1 MRQVRFF
8 VGRVLIASVAGLM
21 LLAVPA
27 RADVITLHFQGAV
40 DLTSEGGT
48 TYTYSGHFT
57 WNTAAAPFETEPD
70 VSSYALVDYSL
81 IFDGDDFS
89 FAPSP
94 DGNGNGLAVADDS
107 NFGDPLGVRDAFV
120 FWGWVGR
127 PFDSSGD
134 LFLNVWF
141 NGPTDMFNS
150 QALPA
155 NTDFLSDATLIFT
168 SFYFEPDDDAVP
180 PSSYD
185 TFGTVQITGT
195 EVVPEPATLA
205 LTAFGLAGAL
215 ARARR
220 ARSAT

>member
-107 NFGDPLGVRDAFV
+107 NFGDPLGVR
-120 FWGWVGR
+120 GR
-127 PFDSSGD
+127 LRVLG
-134 LFLNVWF
+134 L
-141 NGPTDMFNS
+141 GGQT
-150 QALPA
+150 
-155 NTDFLSDATLIFT
+155 IR
-168 SFYFEPDDDAVP
+168 FERRSV
-180 PSSYD
+180 SERL
-185 TFGTVQITGT
+185 VQRADRY
-195 EVVPEPATLA
+195 VQ
-205 LTAFGLAGAL
+205 LAGPSGEHGL
-215 ARARR
+215 PVRCHVDLHELLLRAG
-220 ARSAT
+220 